1 MVYFCSVIN
10 NKQLMKKT
18 VLSLVFICLELAAF
32 SQEQNGTKNL
42 NDRLNDLE
50 EKVERMGKLKFS
62 GYIQTQWTWNHADV
76 SSGDQND
83 FSIRRGRLKAA
94 YTNEYGEAV
103 IQIDATEDGVKL
115 KDAYLKLQ
123 TPKIAWGAIRGGVF
137 DRPFGYEISYSSS
150 RRESP
155 ERSRVFLALFPKE
168 RDLGAEIILKGL
180 SNTLLENFS
189 LNAGLFAGNGGQ
201 AKETDSR
208 KDFIGHLSYNK
219 KFDTFSYGL
228 GVSLYSGGVRLA
240 GENSQKAYKIYGGA
254 FVEDPGL
261 NPGDYAKR
269 LYHGVDGQLGI
280 HSVLGT
286 TSLRGEYLW
295 GTQPGASGGSIS
307 PTGAITSDIY
317 VRNFNGYYV
326 QLVQDI
332 GASKHS
338 LVAKYDAYDPNTRLS
353 KNECQTV
360 GDVAYST
367 FGFGYLFRANQNLR
381 VMCYYEINS
390 NEKVN
395 NDKVDSKYTKNLK
408 DDVFTL
414 RLQYKF

>member
-1 MVYFCSVIN
+1 
-10 NKQLMKKT
+10 MKKS
-18 VLSLVFICLELAAF
+18 VLFLFCVLPALSVH
-32 SQEQNGTKNL
+32 SQEVTSTEEMNN
-42 NDRLNDLE
+42 RLSTLE
-50 EKVERMGKLKFS
+50 SKVEKMGQLKFS

-76 SSGDQND
+76 PTGDQND
-83 FSIRRGRLKAA
+83 FSVRRGRLKAA
-94 YTNEYGEAV
+94 YSTKYGEAV
-103 IQIDATEDGVKL
+103 LQIDATEEGVDI

-123 TPKIAWGAIRGGVF
+123 APQAKWVAFRGGVF

-168 RDLGAEIILKGL
+168 RDLGGELIFTGPE
-180 SNTLLENFS
+180 NTF
-189 LNAGLFAGNGGQ
+189 LNKLTLNLGLFAGNGGQ
-201 AKETDSR
+201 SKETDSR
-208 KDFIGHLSYNK
+208 KDVIGHLSYADKCNN
-219 KFDTFSYGL
+219 FTYGL
-228 GVSLYSGGVRLA
+228 GASLYSGGVRLA
-240 GENSQKAYKIYGGA
+240 GEEGQKAYKLVNGA
-254 FVEDPGL
+254 FAEDTGL
-261 NPGDYAKR
+261 AIGDYAKR
-269 LYHGVDGQLGI
+269 QYYGFDGQVGLTSSIG
-280 HSVLGT
+280 V

-295 GTQPGASGGSIS
+295 GTQPGASGGSKS

-317 VRNFNGYYV
+317 VRKFNGYYL

-332 GASKHS
+332 GTTKHS
-338 LVAKYDAYDPNTRLS
+338 LVAKYDAYDPNTKLS
-353 KNECQTV
+353 ENECQTA
-360 GDVAYST
+360 GDVAYSS

-395 NDKVDSKYTKNLK
+395 NDKVDAMYNKNIK